1 MTYEEGIQWLLARG
15 GSITSKRVAAGAEVV
30 ASAHDISASVITEK
44 PSDRSEVRRCELE
57 AIVQLKQILEA

>member
-15 GSITSKRVAAGAEVV
+15 GSITSTGGADRAEVV
-30 ASAHDISASVITEK
+30 ASAHNLSARVITQN

-57 AIVQLKQILEA
+57 AIAQLKRMLEA